1 MRVEQRKEKK
11 DGGWNKRKEGGGG
24 SEARREENL
33 EDVRRSFEWI
43 SNRFND
49 RFNIVP

>member
-11 DGGWNKRKEGGGG
+11 DGGWNKRKEGGG

-49 RFNIVP
+49 RFNVVP